1 MVLLILCG
9 VWYYVGG
16 LARESPPRREV
27 PLRTLRF
34 ATILV
39 AVLVMPLA
47 LAGPAQASAP
57 DHYSSQFQG
66 MGAGT
71 EYWTAS
77 GNGDW
82 YVNFGVFSYIVNDQ
96 QYREQPSVAAG
107 IFDSSC
113 SPDGLSCSGYG
124 VDGVAAVPADVIT
137 IDPDLSGAVLS
148 PVELTAYGWAFRSWF
163 DATLG
168 EWQYETN
175 EISITTSVSASF
187 VATGPASIVPY
198 HEITNGPLG
207 EEGPTSR
214 STYSDV
220 GISRPAT
227 ATASAFGLTASDPVW
242 CRIARQS
249 NTGVEIYWPAGA

>member
-1 MVLLILCG
+1 V
-9 VWYYVGG
+9 
-16 LARESPPRREV
+16 
-27 PLRTLRF
+27 RTLRF
-34 ATILV
+34 ATVLLT
-39 AVLVMPLA
+39 VLVIPPTLA
-47 LAGPAQASAP
+47 DPAQASAP

-66 MGAGT
+66 MGATT

-82 YVNFGVFSYIVNDQ
+82 YVNFGVFSYIVNNQ
-96 QYREQPSVAAG
+96 QYREQPSIAAG

-113 SPDGLSCSGYG
+113 SPDGLNCSGFG
-124 VDGVAAVPADVIT
+124 VDGVAAVPAELIT
-137 IDPDLSGAVLS
+137 IEPDLSGAVLS
-148 PVELTAYGWAFRSWF
+148 PVELTAYGWASRWWF

-175 EISITTSVSASF
+175 EISITTTVSASF
-187 VATGPASIVPY
+187 LATGPASTVPH
-198 HEITNGPLG
+198 HEVTTDPPGQ
-207 EEGPTSR
+207 EGPTSR
-214 STYSDV
+214 SIYSDV

-249 NTGVEIYWPAGA
+249 NTGVEILWPAGA